1 MINYCKWYIPE
12 GSHLGVNHSN
22 GYNTLCSY
30 ENKIGCIGFAKNTA
44 FPNSKRLPGFYEKK
58 GEGVCAYL
66 QPVNVYSK
74 CATTLTVLVDTGI
87 LCYQL
92 YSLVKGKT
100 SKGKS
105 SIQLEKVKNN
115 TGGNYIANAAPP
127 FVDGRIAV

>member
-1 MINYCKWYIPE
+1 MINCCRWYIHE

-58 GEGVCAYL
+58 GEGVRAYL

-74 CATTLTVLVDTGI
+74 YATNLTLLVGTGI

-92 YSLVKGKT
+92 YSLV
-100 SKGKS
+100 KGKS

-115 TGGNYIANAAPP
+115 TGGNYIADATPH
-127 FVDGRIAV
+127 FFDSRITA